1 MSFLLN
7 KKFIFILIILLG
19 AILRFY
25 NINYDNLWYD
35 EIISFWVAN
44 PKYSFEEGLIFHK
57 QIEIAPYAFNLILKY
72 FYQVFGYEVN
82 YARYLPAFFSLL
94 TILVVLKISKE
105 IDIEK
110 DSYLLATFLT
120 SFNIFLISYA
130 QEQRLYSIL
139 IFFVLT
145 SILFFLKLQKKNPDK
160 IDLIF
165 FTASSVCLILLH
177 LFSIFIIFSFIFYQL
192 LIFIKKKEKFFS
204 LNLVLSFLSILVLIY
219 YIPYVLSFSNN
230 LDSNLNIN
238 YSWNKNPSLKFLTN
252 FYFSNFF
259 GSRLLGLI
267 FLTVFF
273 SLIFFGRKFFLK
285 LEKIVIFLIVI
296 ISSYL
301 IPIIFG
307 FLFEPILLPRYVSYV
322 PVLVIIL
329 ICFFSFKIQNVKI
342 RRSLIISLIFFTVGN
357 MFTEQAFKQFM
368 QERVPSKP
376 QYVEALKSIQ
386 KSNLR
391 NYFIKIENMKDNKA
405 TMASINNYIFH
416 LSSKFNLEL
425 NFVEPTK
432 SMQSPLW
439 IICPMDINKKACV
452 LPNEFKNYKI
462 IKEENFNSINL
473 KLVHND

>member
-7 KKFIFILIILLG
+7 KKFIFILIILSG

-44 PKYSFEEGLIFHK
+44 PKHSFEESLIFHK
-57 QIEIAPYAFNLILKY
+57 QIEIAPYAFNFILKY
-72 FYQVFGYEVN
+72 YYQIFGYEVN
-82 YARYLPAFFSLL
+82 YARYLPALFSVL
-94 TILVVLKISKE
+94 TIAIVFQISRE

-110 DSYLLATFLT
+110 RSYLLATFLT

-145 SILFFLKLQKKNPDK
+145 SILFFMRLQKKNPDK
-160 IDLIF
+160 IELIL
-165 FTASSVCLILLH
+165 FTITSVCLIILH
-177 LFSIFIIFSFIFYQL
+177 LFSVFIIFSFILYQL
-192 LIFIKKKEKFFS
+192 LIFIKKKENFLS
-204 LNLVLSFLSILVLIY
+204 LNLVLSFLIMFVFIY

-230 LDSNLNIN
+230 LDSNLDVN

-273 SLIFFGRKFFLK
+273 SLVFFGRKFFLRF
-285 LEKIVIFLIVI
+285 EKISIFLIVI
-296 ISSYL
+296 IFSYL
-301 IPIIFG
+301 IPIVFG

-329 ICFFSFKIQNVKI
+329 ISFFSFKIQNIKI
-342 RRSLIISLIFFTVGN
+342 RRSLVILLIIFTFGN
-357 MFTEQAFKQFM
+357 MFTEQAFKQFL

-386 KSNLR
+386 KSNFR
-391 NYFIKIENMKDNKA
+391 NYFLKIENMKDNKA
-405 TMASINNYIFH
+405 TIVSINNYIFH
-416 LSSKFNLEL
+416 LSSKLNLKL
-425 NFVEPTK
+425 NYMEPAK
-432 SMQSPLW
+432 FMQSPLW
-439 IICPMDINKKACV
+439 IVCPMDINKKACV
-452 LPNEFKNYKI
+452 LPNEFKDYKI
-462 IKEENFNSINL
+462 IEEKNFNSINL
-473 KLVHND
+473 KLVSND

>member
-7 KKFIFILIILLG
+7 KKFIFILIILSG

-177 LFSIFIIFSFIFYQL
+177 LFSVFIIFSFIFYQL

-296 ISSYL
+296 ISS
-301 IPIIFG
+301 
-307 FLFEPILLPRYVSYV
+307 
-322 PVLVIIL
+322 
-329 ICFFSFKIQNVKI
+329 
-342 RRSLIISLIFFTVGN
+342 
-357 MFTEQAFKQFM
+357 
-368 QERVPSKP
+368 
-376 QYVEALKSIQ
+376 
-386 KSNLR
+386 
-391 NYFIKIENMKDNKA
+391 
-405 TMASINNYIFH
+405 
-416 LSSKFNLEL
+416 
-425 NFVEPTK
+425 
-432 SMQSPLW
+432 
-439 IICPMDINKKACV
+439 
-452 LPNEFKNYKI
+452 
-462 IKEENFNSINL
+462 
-473 KLVHND
+473 